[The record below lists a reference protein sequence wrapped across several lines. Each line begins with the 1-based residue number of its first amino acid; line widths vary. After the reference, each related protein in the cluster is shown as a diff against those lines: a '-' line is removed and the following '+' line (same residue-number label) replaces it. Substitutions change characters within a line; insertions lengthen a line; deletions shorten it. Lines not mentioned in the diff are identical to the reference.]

1 MFVECEQFGPGT
13 FGADFV
19 VDLAATHRPT
29 MVATIIDLDRRG
41 EICCSE
47 SGFERIL
54 RDGIAFVV
62 VVGDRT
68 EKRGLIMISEPSS
81 ESELSVWRPL
91 ILRRFQPAIHTRI
104 GGVCLFDG
112 GMVPSGTKTGWEIQ
126 AHLVLNPHAAS
137 PLPSW
142 IEEAVI
148 GADDAFESSFS
159 KTSTD

>member
-1 MFVECEQFGPGT
+1 
-13 FGADFV
+13 
-19 VDLAATHRPT
+19 

-68 EKRGLIMISEPSS
+68 EKRGLIMISEPS
-81 ESELSVWRPL
+81 
-91 ILRRFQPAIHTRI
+91 RFQSAIHTRI
-104 GGVCLFDG
+104 CGVCLFDG
-112 GMVPSGTKTGWEIQ
+112 GMVPSGTTTGWEIQ
-126 AHLVLNPHAAS
+126 AHLILNPHAAS
-137 PLPSW
+137 PLPFW
-142 IEEAVI
+142 IEEIVI